1 MYLGCFNI
9 DDYLT
14 FPGNTHTPSSG
25 AATDA
30 DAVPSY
36 RIYED
41 ETGTPIANGSMAKL
55 DDANTIGFYSERIQ
69 LLAATGFEVDKTYTI
84 YISAAVGG
92 TTGTMSHTFQIGV
105 KASFVNQ

>member
-1 MYLGCFNI
+1 MYLGRFNI

-14 FPGNTHTPSSG
+14 FPCNTHTPSTG

-30 DAVPSY
+30 DAAPAY
-36 RIYED
+36 RIYEE
-41 ETGTPIANGSMAKL
+41 ETGTPITNGTLAKL
-55 DDANTIGFYSERIQ
+55 DDANTTGFYSERIQ

-84 YISAAVGG
+84 YISAGVGG
-92 TTGTMSHTFQIGV
+92 TTGTMSHTFQIGA